1 MFFNKKIQL
10 LTRFMRLIRIIKLIM
25 SPDIDT
31 LEKLI

>member
-10 LTRFMRLIRIIKLIM
+10 LIRFMRLIRIIKLIM